1 MSEKTSI
8 IKSSTFSNEWE
19 NPSGGITYYFDIE
32 LANGEIGSTG
42 VTQKNSPKIA
52 VGNEVTYTKNGNKIK
67 ITKSEQ
73 PNAGGSQY
81 SSQTTKH
88 TSYKK
93 TSSQDAFLGYAW
105 SYAKDLIIAG
115 KTMDDVEELNAVAR
129 YIYDEIGKMLINE
142 Y

>member
-19 NPSGGITYYFDIE
+19 NPSGGTTFYYDIE
-32 LANGEIGSTG
+32 LANGDIGSTG
-42 VTQKNSPKIA
+42 VMQKNSNKIA
-52 VGNEVTYTKNGNKIK
+52 VGSEITYTKTGNKIK
-67 ITKSEQ
+67 VLNTKQQSG
-73 PNAGGSQY
+73 AQY
-81 SSQTTKH
+81 SGQTSKT

-93 TSSQDAFLGYAW
+93 TSSQDAYLGYAW

-115 KTMDDVEELNAVAR
+115 KTMEDVEELNAVAR

>member
-1 MSEKTSI
+1 MSEKTST

-19 NPSGGITYYFDIE
+19 NPSGGTTFYFDIE
-32 LANGEIGSTG
+32 FDNGETGSTG
-42 VTQKNSPKIA
+42 VAQKNSPKVV

-67 ITKSEQ
+67 IVNVKQ
-73 PNAGGSQY
+73 PPSAAQY
-81 SSQTTKH
+81 SGQTSKT
-88 TSYKK
+88 TTYKK
-93 TSSQDAFLGYAW
+93 TSSQDAYLGYAW